1 MSMHIEYQVK
11 QLSVMLGGKSSKKG
25 PKQHM
30 DYRINPKVLP
40 QLGLNKHGRP

>member
-1 MSMHIEYQVK
+1 
-11 QLSVMLGGKSSKKG
+11 MLGGKSSEKG

-40 QLGLNKHGRP
+40 QLGLNKHADPDLSAQEQSNQGL